1 MIRAKQ
7 LFWVIFFFSGGIGN
21 SKISEL
27 IMQKPQQD
35 KVPDSIK
42 QAVLAQSSTIPENTP
57 IVKGKG

>member
-7 LFWVIFFFSGGIGN
+7 LFWVIFFSGGIGN
-21 SKISEL
+21 SMISEL
-27 IMQKPQQD
+27 IMQEPRQD